1 MDFSFSN
8 MLYDPEW
15 IPEPKEQTG
24 DTGERKSY
32 PGTDSLLK
40 SLEEFGKSK
49 IKDAFEKKS
58 WVIRFRNEQQWAFSG
73 VGNDAQCVFAIV
85 CSEPGEYQ
93 MMKLSC
99 DAYPQVIKRDGSW
112 SIPDEYRDNITE
124 GTQDV
129 INNAII
135 ISLSEQETD
144 HE

>member
-15 IPEPKEQTG
+15 IPEPEEQTG
-24 DTGERKSY
+24 DTGKTEY
-32 PGTDSLLK
+32 PGTKSLLERLE
-40 SLEEFGKSK
+40 SLKASGKNE
-49 IKDAFEKKS
+49 IGDASGKS

-85 CSEPGEYQ
+85 CCEPEVYQ

-99 DAYPQVIKRDGSW
+99 GKDPVKRDKSW
-112 SIPDEYRDNITE
+112 SIPDEYRDNIIK
-124 GTQDV
+124 GSQDI
-129 INNAII
+129 INDAII
-135 ISLSEQETD
+135 KSLSEQETD